1 MPFVA
6 WFTVVVASLII
17 AAAAIGLFRVLLHLS
32 VVDST
37 LDKVTGGVQG
47 IAENTS
53 TVPTVL
59 PSVNA
64 SLAPVR
70 DFADSITED

>member
-6 WFTVVVASLII
+6 WFTVVVAVLII
-17 AAAAIGLFRVLLHLS
+17 AATALGLFRVLMHLRA
-32 VVDST
+32 VDST
-37 LDKVTGGVQG
+37 LEQVTGGVQ
-47 IAENTS
+47 AVAAKTS
-53 TVPTVL
+53 TVPTAL

-70 DFADSITED
+70 DFADSI

>member
-6 WFTVVVASLII
+6 WFTVVVAGLII
-17 AAAAIGLFRVLLHLS
+17 VAAAIGLLRVVLHLK

-37 LDKVTGGVQG
+37 LAQLTGGVRSV
-47 IAENTS
+47 AEKTS
-53 TVPTVL
+53 TVPVVL

-64 SLAPVR
+64 NLAPVR
-70 DFADSITED
+70 DFADSI

>member
-6 WFTVVVASLII
+6 WFTVVVAGLII
-17 AAAAIGLFRVLLHLS
+17 VAAAIGLFRVVLHLK

-37 LDKVTGGVQG
+37 LAQLTGGVQAV
-47 IAENTS
+47 AEKTS

-64 SLAPVR
+64 NLAPVR

>member
-6 WFTVVVASLII
+6 WFTVVVAGLII
-17 AAAAIGLFRVLLHLS
+17 AAAAIGLWRVVLHLK

-37 LDKVTGGVQG
+37 LAQLTGGVQSV
-47 IAENTS
+47 AEKTS
-53 TVPTVL
+53 TVPVVL

-64 SLAPVR
+64 NLAPVR
-70 DFADSITED
+70 DFADSI

>member
-6 WFTVVVASLII
+6 WFTVVVAGLII
-17 AAAAIGLFRVLLHLS
+17 VAAAVGLLRVVLHLK

-37 LDKVTGGVQG
+37 LEQVTGGVQ
-47 IAENTS
+47 AVAAKTS
-53 TVPTVL
+53 TVPSAL

-64 SLAPVR
+64 NLKPVR
-70 DFADSITED
+70 DFCDSI

>member
-6 WFTVVVASLII
+6 WFTVVVAGLII
-17 AAAAIGLFRVLLHLS
+17 TAAAIGLLRVVLHLK

-37 LDKVTGGVQG
+37 LEQLTGGVQAV
-47 IAENTS
+47 AEKTS

-64 SLAPVR
+64 NLAPVR
-70 DFADSITED
+70 DFADSI

>member
-6 WFTVVVASLII
+6 WFTVVVAGLII
-17 AAAAIGLFRVLLHLS
+17 TAAAIGLLRVVLHLR

-37 LDKVTGGVQG
+37 LEQLTGGVQAV
-47 IAENTS
+47 AEKTS

-64 SLAPVR
+64 NLAPVR
-70 DFADSITED
+70 DFADSI

>member
-6 WFTVVVASLII
+6 WFTVVVAGLII
-17 AAAAIGLFRVLLHLS
+17 TAAAIGLLRVLLHLK

-37 LDKVTGGVQG
+37 LEQLTGGVQAV
-47 IAENTS
+47 AEKTS

-64 SLAPVR
+64 NLAPVR
-70 DFADSITED
+70 DFADSI

>member
-1 MPFVA
+1 M
-6 WFTVVVASLII
+6 
-17 AAAAIGLFRVLLHLS
+17 LHLK

-37 LDKVTGGVQG
+37 LEQVTGGVQVV
-47 IAENTS
+47 AAKTS
-53 TVPTVL
+53 TVPTAL

-70 DFADSITED
+70 DFCDSI

>member
-6 WFTVVVASLII
+6 WFTVVVAGLII
-17 AAAAIGLFRVLLHLS
+17 TAAAIGLLRVVLHLK

-37 LDKVTGGVQG
+37 LAQLTGGVQAV
-47 IAENTS
+47 AEKTS

-64 SLAPVR
+64 NLAPVR
-70 DFADSITED
+70 DFADSI